1 MVLLKVDLACTFA
14 ARFARPDVLEVEAV
28 HGSRMRASTEE
39 FFSSMCTGVGD
50 KTVSNEGEKT
60 CRTVLLILVDEA
72 NMKKKDRD
80 RNVSWK
86 SLSFKWHF
94 SLTIK
99 KYLSPVANL

>member
-28 HGSRMRASTEE
+28 HGSRMCASTEE

-50 KTVSNEGEKT
+50 MTVSNEGEKT

-80 RNVSWK
+80 RYVSWK
-86 SLSFKWHF
+86 SLF
-94 SLTIK
+94 
-99 KYLSPVANL
+99 